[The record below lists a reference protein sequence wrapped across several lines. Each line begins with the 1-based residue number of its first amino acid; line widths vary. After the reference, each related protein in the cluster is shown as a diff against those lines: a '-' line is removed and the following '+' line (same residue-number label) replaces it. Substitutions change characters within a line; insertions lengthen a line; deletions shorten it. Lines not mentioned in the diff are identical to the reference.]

1 MSKTAFAVT
10 IAAYGLGV
18 IGRSAQLILQRWD
31 AGLPVDML
39 IGGSIGEGIAW
50 PAFVVVYLI

>member
-1 MSKTAFAVT
+1 MPKSVLAIA

-18 IGRSAQLILQRWD
+18 FGRSAQLIIQRWD

-39 IGGSIGEGIAW
+39 IGGSVGEGIAW
-50 PAFVVVYLI
+50 PAFVVIYMI

>member
-1 MSKTAFAVT
+1 MPKMVLAVT
-10 IAAYGLGV
+10 LAAYGLGA
-18 IGRSAQLILQRWD
+18 IGRSAQLILKRWD

-50 PAFVVVYLI
+50 PAFVVVYMT

>member
-1 MSKTAFAVT
+1 MPKSVLAIA

-18 IGRSAQLILQRWD
+18 FGRSAQLIIQRWD

-50 PAFVVVYLI
+50 PAFVLIYMI

>member
-1 MSKTAFAVT
+1 MPKLVLAVT
-10 IAAYGLGV
+10 VAAYGLGV

-31 AGLPVDML
+31 AGLPVDVL

-50 PAFVVVYLI
+50 PAFVVVYLT